1 MGDMDAG
8 GGSFEVS
15 TRRYGRIV
23 HRAYKEPPGWRC
35 FGVARSSQAAAWTN
49 DTLAAMAFM
58 SGSWF
63 CEQPCERFT
72 MPRGTRPRTNRTRKN
87 SWAGLFAKR
96 PPVVY

>member
-63 CEQPCERFT
+63 CEQPCGRVYDAT
-72 MPRGTRPRTNRTRKN
+72 GHTSKN
-87 SWAGLFAKR
+87 KSHKEKLLGR
-96 PPVVY
+96 IIC